1 MHACVRACVC
11 VGCQCTTACVC
22 DAASWLSVLCCIA
35 PLIPLRPRPCW
46 QFVARALSRPLRR
59 TPHSP
64 QTLQHSKAQYSNFC
78 HSSAHI
84 TAHTHTHTPPITCTA
99 PTRVAKR
106 RGYLWAA
113 LLIPSSGGAALAQPS
128 SAARAPRGLQEV
140 ASAHTAPAYKF
151 KMEGSVDGLKAKA
164 AGDSCHH
171 TDTDTHTQ
179 AQRHA

>member
-1 MHACVRACVC
+1 MALRLVLHR
-11 VGCQCTTACVC
+11 TF
-22 DAASWLSVLCCIA
+22 DSFEAASLLAICGTRTFTAFEENASFTTNAAAQQSTVQQLLSFKC
-35 PLIPLRPRPCW
+35 
-46 QFVARALSRPLRR
+46 
-59 TPHSP
+59 
-64 QTLQHSKAQYSNFC
+64 
-78 HSSAHI
+78 AHHG
-84 TAHTHTHTPPITCTA
+84 THTHTHTHTHTPPITCTA

-113 LLIPSSGGAALAQPS
+113 LLIPSSGGAALAQPG